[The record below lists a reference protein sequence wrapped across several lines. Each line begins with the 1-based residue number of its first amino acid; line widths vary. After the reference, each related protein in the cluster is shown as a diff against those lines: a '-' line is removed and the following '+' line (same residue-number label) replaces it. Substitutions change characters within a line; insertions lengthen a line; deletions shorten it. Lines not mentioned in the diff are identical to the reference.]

1 MSATE
6 TTVEI
11 ERDGALGR
19 IWLNR
24 PEVMNAITVELGTA
38 LTEALREL
46 SADLEIAAIAIRGRG
61 GNFCVGGD
69 FDEVQRLREGG
80 PDALMPLFDR
90 FGAACAL
97 IGDIE
102 VPVVAIVEGFAM
114 AGGFELMAAV
124 DISIVSS
131 EAVMADNH
139 VKYGQIPGG
148 GGSQR
153 FPRAVGLH
161 RALGH
166 MLTGD
171 RLRGQE
177 AVDWGLA
184 YRCFPAETFDADV
197 DDFLGALVSR
207 RRDALCGIK
216 SLIRRGAAMSL
227 PDGLAAERD
236 AVVAHIGGEAGASG
250 VDAFA
255 RR

>member
-1 MSATE
+1 M
-6 TTVEI
+6 
-11 ERDGALGR
+11 EREGALGR

-24 PEVMNAITVELGTA
+24 PDVMNAISIELGTELTRA
-38 LTEALREL
+38 LDDL
-46 SADLEIAAIAIRGRG
+46 SGDSEVSVIVIRGRG

-97 IGDIE
+97 IAEIE
-102 VPVVAIVEGFAM
+102 VPVVAVVEGFAM

-124 DISIVSS
+124 DISVVSS

-139 VKYGQIPGG
+139 VRYGQIPGG

-153 FPRAVGLH
+153 FPRAVGMH
-161 RALGH
+161 RAMGH

-171 RLRGQE
+171 RLRGQQ

-184 YRCFPAETFDADV
+184 YRCFPAETFDEDV
-197 DDFLGALVSR
+197 ADFLAALAGH

-216 SLIRRGAAMSL
+216 TLIRTGAAMPL
-227 PDGLAAERD
+227 AHGLAAERD